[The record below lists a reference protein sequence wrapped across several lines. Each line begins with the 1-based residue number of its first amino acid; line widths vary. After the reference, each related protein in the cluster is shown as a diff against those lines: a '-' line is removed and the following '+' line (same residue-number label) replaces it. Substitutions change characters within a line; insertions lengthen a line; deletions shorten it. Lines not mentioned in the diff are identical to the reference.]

1 MSIDSVASQAP
12 AIEVVDVVKKFG
24 TFTAVD
30 HVSLAVAPGQVVG
43 LLGANGAGKT
53 TIMRMV
59 LGLSRPDAGA
69 VLLVGE
75 APSKATRRRIGYV
88 PQGLGLYED
97 LTVAE
102 NLHFV
107 AQAYGIDEV
116 APSDVGV
123 AAAADTTVA
132 ATSLGLRRRTAF
144 AAALSHAPDLLILD
158 EPTSGV
164 DPMART
170 QLWETIGEAAERGAA
185 VLVSTH
191 YMEEAQNCD
200 QLIVMRD
207 GRVVATG
214 TVGQIIGA
222 RSVVVVR
229 ADDLAAALSALDAAG
244 IDTLRTTDS
253 LRVIHASTSAVESAL
268 SAAQVSVQ
276 VGEAP
281 ATFEEAFVQLV
292 TTTAVG

>member
-1 MSIDSVASQAP
+1 MSVAP
-12 AIEVVDVVKKFG
+12 AIEVVDAVKKFG
-24 TFTAVD
+24 SFTAVD
-30 HVSLAVAPGQVVG
+30 HVSLSVAPGQVVG

-59 LGLSRPDAGA
+59 LGLLRPDSGA
-69 VLLVGE
+69 VLLLGQP
-75 APSKATRRRIGYV
+75 PSKATRRRLGYV

-102 NLHFV
+102 NLNFV
-107 AQAYGIDEV
+107 AQAYGIDKV
-116 APSDVGV
+116 APTDVGV

-132 ATSLGLRRRTAF
+132 AASLGLRRRTAF
-144 AAALSHAPDLLILD
+144 AAALSHAPELLILD

-164 DPMART
+164 DPLARA
-170 QLWETIGEAAERGAA
+170 QLWETIGEAAARGAA

-200 QLIVMRD
+200 DLIVMRD

-214 TVGQIIGA
+214 SVSEIIGS
-222 RSVVVVR
+222 RSVVVVS
-229 ADDLAAALSALDAAG
+229 ADDLDAALKVLDAAG
-244 IDTLRTTDS
+244 IDTVRTADS
-253 LRVIHASTSAVESAL
+253 LRVIHAHVDTVELTMSAGHVVAD
-268 SAAQVSVQ
+268 VKT
-276 VGEAP
+276 AP

-292 TTTAVG
+292 TTTNEV